1 MNLPDGPLFRWLAQ
15 HATVLRVKALLR
27 RFQPWGQEGM
37 NAYDVVRF
45 FLVGLVNGAVA
56 TRAAAIS
63 FRLFLAFFPAVIFVL
78 SVLPHTPLETEA
90 VMDALRLLFPGDT
103 VSLFEQTVEDL
114 LSQTQGALLSV
125 GFILSLYYASSS
137 VHAVLS
143 GFNESALLEQKGN
156 PWLIRVWSMF
166 LLILLVVLLGLA
178 VLLIGFSG
186 DALMWASDRGLLP
199 GSSLPW
205 FNAARWLGA
214 LVLIYSSVTLLYNV
228 GHWDRL
234 KWRTATPGAAMTTI
248 LMVLLSVGFSF
259 FIAKVNTYNRLY
271 GSLGTLLLLLV
282 WVNANSAV
290 LLLGFELDASIERA
304 RREAMTKFSGG
315 ARGGSEAEE

>member
-186 DALMWASDRGLLP
+186 DALMWASDRGLLLGCAFH
-199 GSSLPW
+199 GS
-205 FNAARWLGA
+205 
-214 LVLIYSSVTLLYNV
+214 T
-228 GHWDRL
+228 
-234 KWRTATPGAAMTTI
+234 
-248 LMVLLSVGFSF
+248 
-259 FIAKVNTYNRLY
+259 
-271 GSLGTLLLLLV
+271 
-282 WVNANSAV
+282 
-290 LLLGFELDASIERA
+290 
-304 RREAMTKFSGG
+304 
-315 ARGGSEAEE
+315 

>member
-1 MNLPDGPLFRWLAQ
+1 
-15 HATVLRVKALLR
+15 
-27 RFQPWGQEGM
+27 
-37 NAYDVVRF
+37 
-45 FLVGLVNGAVA
+45 
-56 TRAAAIS
+56 
-63 FRLFLAFFPAVIFVL
+63 
-78 SVLPHTPLETEA
+78 
-90 VMDALRLLFPGDT
+90 MDALRLLFPGDT

-248 LMVLLSVGFSF
+248 LMVLLSLGFSF

-271 GSLGTLLLLLV
+271 GSLGTLASV
-282 WVNANSAV
+282 AG
-290 LLLGFELDASIERA
+290 LGEREQRGVAA
-304 RREAMTKFSGG
+304 RIRAGREHREGPA
-315 ARGGSEAEE
+315 GSHDEVFRRRTWRNGRERVSEG